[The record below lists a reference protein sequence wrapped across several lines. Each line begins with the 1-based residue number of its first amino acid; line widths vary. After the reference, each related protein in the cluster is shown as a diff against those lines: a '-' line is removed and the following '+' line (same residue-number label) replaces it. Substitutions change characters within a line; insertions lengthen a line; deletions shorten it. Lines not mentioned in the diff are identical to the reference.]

1 MLRISESLMGAPAI
15 KDSSGVRLSAV
26 RQINWEVICQEV
38 CRLARE
44 AGARIMTI
52 YSGASDISVGFKA
65 DKSPLTV
72 ADLAAH
78 HCIMQGLAALTPEIP
93 VVSEE
98 SINSQVHRLPIGL
111 FWLIDPLDGTK
122 EFVARNGEFTV
133 NIALIEDGEPVWG
146 VVFAPALDLLYWG
159 GRAFGSCKSVSDTHE
174 WLRVAM
180 LPAHDLPVRVVAS
193 KSHLNAETEDF
204 IEGLGSVSIVQA
216 GSSLKLCR
224 VAEGLADVYP
234 RLAPT
239 SEWDTAAAQAVVEG
253 AGGFVMDTDGHA
265 LTYGKAEVLNPSFVV
280 ASVPLDELIRRG

>member
-1 MLRISESLMGAPAI
+1 M
-15 KDSSGVRLSAV
+15 SAV
-26 RQINWEVICQEV
+26 HQIDWGQIGPGV

-44 AGARIMTI
+44 AGARIMAI
-52 YSGASDISVGFKA
+52 YNRASDISVELKV
-65 DKSPLTV
+65 DNSPLTA
-72 ADLAAH
+72 ADLASH
-78 HCIMQGLAALTPEIP
+78 YCIMQGLAALTPEIP

-98 SINSQVHRLPIGL
+98 SVESEVHRLPISL
-111 FWLIDPLDGTK
+111 FWLVDPLDGTK

-193 KSHLNAETEDF
+193 KSHLNAETKDF

-224 VAEGLADVYP
+224 VAEGMADVYP

-239 SEWDTAAAQAVVEG
+239 CEWDTAAAQAVVEG

-265 LTYGKAEVLNPSFVV
+265 LTYGKAKVLNPSFVV
-280 ASVPLDELIRRG
+280 ASVPLDELIRCG